1 MGIDLCGCPRPLPA
15 GKSPFDR
22 LAVSFIGKG
31 DAFSAKSAEQDTI
44 EGYLFKS
51 ADSLDYSRV
60 DDLDEERFPFLKE
73 PIATPE
79 GFVLPSDKGLR
90 RQLMKEAKL
99 LSELTEPNA
108 ESYVTIKR
116 FQRQILELDKRNAPQ
131 NEIETVQNLQA
142 QVENE
147 VRQREKEQTDNLT
160 DQQIVDLVENAI
172 RSRPQDFPFLT
183 KYYLNAE

>member
-1 MGIDLCGCPRPLPA
+1 MNETYPGAAGPLW
-15 GKSPFDR
+15 
-22 LAVSFIGKG
+22 
-31 DAFSAKSAEQDTI
+31 SAQIEANITSKAAEQETI

-60 DDLDEERFPFLKE
+60 DDLDEKRFPFLKE

-99 LSELTEPNA
+99 LSELTDPVA
-108 ESYVTIKR
+108 ESHETIKR
-116 FQRQILELDKRNAPQ
+116 FQRQILELNESNAPQ
-131 NEIETVQNLQA
+131 NEVLAVQNLQA
-142 QVENE
+142 QVEDE
-147 VRQREKEQTDNLT
+147 VRQREKAQTDTLS
-160 DQQIVDLVENAI
+160 DEQIVDLVENTI

-183 KYYLNAE
+183 KYYLNAD